1 MYTSKEFEDEVI
13 EEALDKAF
21 ERLGYNQYSFSEELK
36 DTYEYEMTDYDN
48 TDGFFDDLACSGC
61 QGMVLGG
68 FIYHDELEDF
78 YIRHHDD
85 IESFKS
91 YLEQDIGSPLYDGSG
106 HYADFAC
113 WLVIEEVAYNV
124 REELP
129 DCLEEAVKEVISSQS
144 IDDQDAFIEA
154 LSKEDIKCFV
164 IDSISEDESLSAV
177 DDGLNLVDLENGVT
191 ENRFSNGQLSFV
203 RNYDL
208 RGNVEGLF
216 ERFNDRGQL
225 IYSGLYESGRPIGI
239 HKEWYDSGALL
250 AESRY
255 GSNGVL
261 KEEKLYSETGHLTSD
276 KVELMG
282 CYLNEM
288 FGEDGSLIKRSVDDV
303 SGNPLYKNQIKGDR
317 LSNEQKM
324 ALEYYQP
331 VRVKEGWL
339 QLGMDGRARCFSA
352 DPAFIIDEVHVL
364 AKKLEPAL
372 RKQFE
377 CDGVDPDK
385 YIHIKVD
392 VPINGQRT
400 TLGNIQS
407 LIQEKESKTKSNGMK
422 M

>member
-1 MYTSKEFEDEVI
+1 MIMDLIRKKKGNI
-13 EEALDKAF
+13 EE
-21 ERLGYNQYSFSEELK
+21 
-36 DTYEYEMTDYDN
+36 EYDSAGN
-48 TDGFFDDLACSGC
+48 L
-61 QGMVLGG
+61 
-68 FIYHDELEDF
+68 
-78 YIRHHDD
+78 
-85 IESFKS
+85 
-91 YLEQDIGSPLYDGSG
+91 LYRGT
-106 HYADFAC
+106 FT
-113 WLVIEEVAYNV
+113 
-124 REELP
+124 
-129 DCLEEAVKEVISSQS
+129 
-144 IDDQDAFIEA
+144 
-154 LSKEDIKCFV
+154 
-164 IDSISEDESLSAV
+164 
-177 DDGLNLVDLENGVT
+177 DDGMSEGFLQSWYPNGVLKSETHVRNNRPVGEINYYYEDGQLRSRLRFNNDNKPDGLWEHWYPNGQLSEQT
-191 ENRFSNGQLSFV
+191 EYKSDIFGCTTRRWDEAGRETYRSQLRFDARELGHHYNGQLSFV

-208 RGNVEGLF
+208 QGNVEGLF

-225 IYSGLYESGRPIGI
+225 IYSGIYVSGRPIGI

-261 KEEKLYSETGHLTSD
+261 KEEKLYSELGHLTSD

-303 SGNPLYKNQIKGDR
+303 SGNPLYKNQIKGHR
-317 LSNEQKM
+317 LSKEQKM

-407 LIQEKESKTKSNGMK
+407 LIQEKESKKSHGIRM
-422 M
+422 